1 MARRGRSAA
10 DPLGHA
16 RACLDSH
23 PGVGVPAISS
33 VQWGDQAQ
41 PWLRLSLDDVVWNV
55 DLDEYVRSD
64 AAEV

>member
-1 MARRGRSAA
+1 
-10 DPLGHA
+10 
-16 RACLDSH
+16 
-23 PGVGVPAISS
+23 